1 MENTTQLLLRQSDAL
16 AGRNVLV
23 VDANAPALKTLAVDA
38 TVHVHADDYT
48 IGAQQWSPAPTVP
61 EGTDLLVL
69 PLPKSIDRLRFL
81 LNWLAGEI
89 TAPTELWLIG
99 PAKGGIRGALKYL
112 DAHVDESV
120 LEDSARHCK
129 LYSGLLQPGE
139 KQSLKAWGTVLERW
153 RIRKPSGTRGCSAMA
168 VWTRAVRSCWRPWR
182 RTRWVSQGR

>member
-23 VDANAPALKTLAVDA
+23 VDANDPALKTLSVDA

-48 IGAQQWSPAPTVP
+48 IGAQQWAPAPTVP
-61 EGTDLLVL
+61 AGTDLLVL
-69 PLPKSIDRLRFL
+69 PLSKSLDRLRFL

-89 TAPTELWLIG
+89 AEPTELWLIG
-99 PAKGGIRGALKYL
+99 PTKGGIRGALKYL
-112 DAHVDESV
+112 EAHVDGTM

-139 KQSLKAWGTVLERW
+139 KQSLNAWGTVSYTHLTLPT
-153 RIRKPSGTRGCSAMA
+153 IYS
-168 VWTRAVRSCWRPWR
+168 V
-182 RTRWVSQGR
+182 